1 MPKNKFQEVVF
12 GIMMVIFMVYAMVC
26 YNISISLGGL
36 SNKVFIM
43 ALSELP
49 IICPIAFILETLF
62 VGKIAKGFTFK
73 IFNPQKDNPFFITL
87 SISCVTVM
95 FMCPLMSLVSTLL
108 FNRNSEILSTW
119 ITSTVRGFPMALC
132 WQIFY
137 AGPIVRFIFKN
148 IFKDKN
154 TDTNTEMISQ

>member
-12 GIMMVIFMVYAMVC
+12 GIIMVIFMVYAMVC
-26 YNISISLGGL
+26 YNISLNLGGL
-36 SNKVFIM
+36 SNKVFLM

-49 IICPIAFILETLF
+49 LMCPIAFILEALF

-73 IFNPQKDNPFFITL
+73 IFNPQKDNPFLITL
-87 SISCVTVM
+87 SISCITVM
-95 FMCPLMSLVSTLL
+95 FMCPLMSLISTLL
-108 FNRNSEILSTW
+108 FNRNSEIISTW
-119 ITSTVRGFPMALC
+119 INSAVHNFPMALC
-132 WQIFY
+132 WQLFY

-148 IFKDKN
+148 IFKEKI